1 MSTDPL
7 QPLMIKRKV
16 RAAQLV
22 LLNKARQ
29 AQSRKCEHLR
39 CDAHCDQER
48 RSSSAVRTVQLEAQ
62 EVAAPIFSSQWQVT
76 FHTSVGR

>member
-22 LLNKARQ
+22 LLNKVRQ
-29 AQSRKCEHLR
+29 AQSRNASVSGAMPIATK
-39 CDAHCDQER
+39 
-48 RSSSAVRTVQLEAQ
+48 SAV
-62 EVAAPIFSSQWQVT
+62 APPPSEPSSL
-76 FHTSVGR
+76 RLKR